1 MTYVHLFDILNLVK
15 EVSKISTIQERI
27 ALLIDE
33 SGMTKTAFAK
43 KLNITQPYV
52 SKLLKNGN
60 PSDRLI
66 EDICEKF
73 EVDED
78 WLRNGIEPMKAQP
91 ETFSLDDFAAQ
102 HNATALEKEIIKTY
116 FEIDPVIRKQI
127 VNHFKEKFMG
137 AGGAPDSPE
146 ELEIMHPPVTGDE
159 NSNAG

>member
-1 MTYVHLFDILNLVK
+1 MTQGERVR
-15 EVSKISTIQERI
+15 EVRKS
-27 ALLIDE
+27 L
-33 SGMTKTAFAK
+33 
-43 KLNITQPYV
+43 
-52 SKLLKNGN
+52 
-60 PSDRLI
+60 RLTL
-66 EDICEKF
+66 EKF
-73 EVDED
+73 GDRIGLKKNSLSQIENGKNELTEGNALAICREFNVNEK
-78 WLRNGIEPMKAQP
+78 WLKDGDGSMFVQP
-91 ETFSLDDFAAQ
+91 DVFNLDDFAAQ